1 MKVVIPVAGVGA
13 RLRPHT
19 NTIPKPL
26 LEVAGKPILAHILDP
41 LKSLDIEE
49 IIFVIGH
56 LGDQI
61 EAYVT
66 ESYSFKSSFV
76 EQDKLLGLGYAVNLA
91 LSSSDNSELLIILGD
106 TIAECDLVEFTNKSD
121 YVLGVKE
128 VSDPERFGIAAVEN
142 GYVTELVEKAENPP
156 GNLALIGLYY
166 FKETAQLK
174 SELEKLVSAD
184 IRTSGEIQLTDALQ
198 GMIKSGTKFVASEVE
213 GWHDCGKKETMLKTN
228 EHFLKRASATLNYNG
243 SKILPPVHISETAII
258 TKSVIGP
265 NVSIAAA
272 VTISDSVISNS
283 IIAEDSTL
291 KNAEIRD
298 SLIGKNVFVAH
309 YKGILNLGDNSIIEG
324 S

>member
-1 MKVVIPVAGVGA
+1 VIPVAGVGA

-26 LEVAGKPILAHILDP
+26 LEVAGKAILAHILDP

-49 IIFVIGH
+49 VIFVIGY

-61 EAYVT
+61 KACVT
-66 ESYSFKSSFV
+66 ENYSFKSSFV

-91 LSSSDNSELLIILGD
+91 ISSTENSELLIILGD
-106 TIAECDLVEFTNKSD
+106 TIAECNLVEFTKKSD
-121 YVLGVKE
+121 YVLGVRE

-142 GYVTELVEKAENPP
+142 GFVTQLVEKAENPP

-166 FKETAQLK
+166 FKEIIQLK
-174 SELEKLVSAD
+174 SELEKLVLAD

-213 GWHDCGKKETMLKTN
+213 GWHDCGKKESILKTN
-228 EHFLKRASATLNYNG
+228 EHFLKGVFSAPDYNG
-243 SKILPPVHISETAII
+243 SKILPPVHISESAII
-258 TKSVIGP
+258 SKSVIGP
-265 NVSIAAA
+265 NVSIAGA
-272 VTISDSVISNS
+272 VTISDSIISNS
-283 IIAEDSTL
+283 IIGDDSTV

-298 SLIGKNVFVAH
+298 SLIGKGVIINH
-309 YKGILNLGDNSIIEG
+309 YKGILNLGDNSTIEG